1 MPSTSTPEPS
11 TASPRSRRLTTTDL
25 ALVAVFAALTAV
37 CAVVAALPFGV
48 NGVPITL
55 QLFAVFLAGGVLGAR
70 RGFLAVA
77 LYLALGAIGLPV
89 LAGGQAGLAP
99 FVGVTAGYLWSFP
112 FVALAVGLAVERA
125 RAAGVAVTAAVVA
138 VGGLVGEAIS
148 WCAGGLGIALY
159 ADTPLWTTLKGAA
172 VYVPADLVK
181 LAVAAVVAAAVHR
194 AFPQLLTRR

>member
-1 MPSTSTPEPS
+1 MPTTSTPRS
-11 TASPRSRRLTTTDL
+11 TPTSPRSRRLTTTDL

-48 NGVPITL
+48 NGVPVTL

-70 RGFLAVA
+70 RGFLAIA

-125 RAAGVAVTAAVVA
+125 RAAGLAVTAVVVA
-138 VGGLVGEAIS
+138 LGGLVGEAIC
-148 WCAGGLGIALY
+148 WFVGGAGIALY

>member
-1 MPSTSTPEPS
+1 MPSTSTPQSS
-11 TASPRSRRLTTTDL
+11 TTSPRSRRLTTTDL
-25 ALVAVFAALTAV
+25 ALLAVFAALTAV

-48 NGVPITL
+48 NGVPVTL
-55 QLFAVFLAGGVLGAR
+55 QLFAVFLAGAVLGAR
-70 RGFLAVA
+70 RGFLAIA

-112 FVALAVGLAVERA
+112 FVALAVGFAVERA

-138 VGGLVGEAIS
+138 VGGLAGEAIS
-148 WCAGGLGIALY
+148 WFAGGLGIALY

>member
-1 MPSTSTPEPS
+1 MTSTTS
-11 TASPRSRRLTTTDL
+11 RRRSRSLTTTDL
-25 ALVAVFAALTAV
+25 ALVATFAALVAV

-55 QLFAVFLAGGVLGAR
+55 QLFAVFLAGAVLGAT

-112 FVALAVGLAVERA
+112 VVALVVGLAVERA
-125 RAAGVAVTAAVVA
+125 RAAGVAVTAAVVV
-138 VGGLVGEAIS
+138 VGGLLGEVVC
-148 WCAGGLGIALY
+148 WFAGSAGIALY
-159 ADTPLWTTLKGAA
+159 ADTPFWTTVKASA

-181 LAVAAVVAAAVHR
+181 LAAAAVVAAAVHR
-194 AFPQLLTRR
+194 AFPQLLARR

>member
-1 MPSTSTPEPS
+1 MPTTSTPR
-11 TASPRSRRLTTTDL
+11 TTQPRSRRLTTTDL

-48 NGVPITL
+48 NGVPVTL
-55 QLFAVFLAGGVLGAR
+55 QLFAVFLAGGVLGAW
-70 RGFLAVA
+70 RGFLAIA

-112 FVALAVGLAVERA
+112 FVALAVGLAVQRA
-125 RAAGVAVTAAVVA
+125 RATGMAVTAVVVA
-138 VGGLVGEAIS
+138 AGGLVGEAIC
-148 WCAGGLGIALY
+148 WLAGGAGIALY

-181 LAVAAVVAAAVHR
+181 LALAAVVAAAVHR
-194 AFPQLLTRR
+194 AFPQLLARR

>member
-1 MPSTSTPEPS
+1 MPSTSTPQSS
-11 TASPRSRRLTTTDL
+11 TTSPRARRLTTTDL

-48 NGVPITL
+48 NGVPVTL

-70 RGFLAVA
+70 RGFLSIA

-112 FVALAVGLAVERA
+112 FVALAVGFAVERA

-138 VGGLVGEAIS
+138 VGGLVGEAIC
-148 WCAGGLGIALY
+148 WFAGGLGVALY

-181 LAVAAVVAAAVHR
+181 LAAAAVVAAAVHR
-194 AFPQLLTRR
+194 AFPQLLARL

>member
-1 MPSTSTPEPS
+1 MPSTSTPESS
-11 TASPRSRRLTTTDL
+11 TASSRSRRLTTTDL
-25 ALVAVFAALTAV
+25 ALVSVFAALTAV

-70 RGFLAVA
+70 RGFLAIA

-112 FVALAVGLAVERA
+112 FVALAVGFAVERA

-138 VGGLVGEAIS
+138 AGGLVGEAIC
-148 WCAGGLGIALY
+148 WFAGGLGIALY

-194 AFPQLLTRR
+194 AFPQLLARR